1 MRGDVHLMQCF
12 DELLCV
18 IAIVRTKR
26 EGGGPIARCLASL
39 VDHGLGRFAFG
50 MVAGGGNHRAG
61 HQGVTVVT
69 EGVPHEAQVAGGV
82 VLAAQ
87 PGIAFGGGGMFAV
100 AMRLAL
106 DVGPVIV
113 AAVTVL

>member
-1 MRGDVHLMQCF
+1 MRVVAQSPD
-12 DELLCV
+12 
-18 IAIVRTKR
+18 A
-26 EGGGPIARCLASL
+26 LASL

-61 HQGVTVVT
+61 HQAVTVVT

-87 PGIAFGGGGMFAV
+87 PGIALVVEACLPLQ
-100 AMRLAL
+100 MRLAL